1 MNETTEK
8 KIIATVNEVSPNG
21 DKTHHVSFVLDQ
33 EISAGIGQ
41 YIVFYFEKD
50 GKTVEHKHII
60 QNKYTNSKTLEENV
74 NFDDVEESF
83 FAPILKKGAIFSV
96 SKPANFNLKE
106 KLENKLAKETFWSIG
121 KKLII
126 AGVVLI
132 IIFTAIFGKDKVIN
146 FFNPINPIAKPS
158 FEEVIKLSTNGTDQK
173 PLQDFFIEQIKS
185 GKNDDNTQVALMW
198 ITHRYF
204 DNGGDI
210 NEIYDFVNA
219 HSEISFLKEAE
230 KIHPEVFLLVKE
242 KKVKNYD
249 AYSLMALLAYFEI
262 ANKYNY
268 ANLGMLGIGANKYAE
283 LAYGAFNA
291 ANATNVHTE
300 ELKFSKLYYEFKN
313 KSLMFSVKANDYI
326 NEKTKLTGKIN
337 DLETAGLREDTLL
350 VGLNQFASAQYFY
363 KGMDMPFIST
373 IPPEEIFA
381 FNVDFS
387 RRKFVRLYLFT
398 NYLWAFSLE
407 NGKSANMLTLMNPLN
422 NIIEYARANKNIRPE
437 GSLSRIIHSNTN
449 GETGL
454 FSQVTA
460 KALASEYKPFR
471 EWLREVGWREQDFK

>member
-33 EISAGIGQ
+33 EISAQVGQ
-41 YIVFYFEKD
+41 YIVFSFEKE

-60 QNKYTNSKTLEENV
+60 QNNYTNSKTLEENV

-83 FAPILKKGAIFSV
+83 FAPILKKGAVFTVTGPNS
-96 SKPANFNLKE
+96 FTLKE

-126 AGVVLI
+126 AFVVLI
-132 IIFTAIFGKDKVIN
+132 IIFSAIFGKDKVIS
-146 FFNPINPIAKPS
+146 FFNPINPLAKPS
-158 FEEVIKLSTNGTDQK
+158 IDQAIQLSTLGTDQK
-173 PLQDFFIEQIKS
+173 PLQDFFVEQVKT
-185 GKNDDNTQVALMW
+185 GKNDDNTKAALMW

-210 NEIYDFVNA
+210 YEIYDYVNA
-219 HSEISFLKEAE
+219 HPEIAFLKEAE
-230 KIHPEVFLLVKE
+230 KIHPDVFLLMKD
-242 KKVKNYD
+242 KKIKNYD
-249 AYSLMALLAYFEI
+249 MYSLVALLSYFEI

-283 LAYGAFNA
+283 LAYGAYNA
-291 ANATNVHTE
+291 ANATNVHSE
-300 ELKFSKLYYEFKN
+300 ELKYSKIYYEFKN
-313 KSLMFSVKANDYI
+313 KSLMFSIEANNYI
-326 NEKTKLTGKIN
+326 NERTKLTGKIN
-337 DLETAGLREDTLL
+337 DLETAGLRDDTLL

-363 KGMDMPFIST
+363 KGMDMPFLST
-373 IPPEEIFA
+373 IPPDQIFA

-407 NGKSANMLTLMNPLN
+407 NGKSANMLTVSIPLN

-454 FSQVTA
+454 FSQGTA
-460 KALASEYKPFR
+460 KSLASEYKPFR